1 MRARKRSK
9 PSHGGVVNF
18 RRHGEPV
25 FDPSAYASPGLR
37 REKATQDDQRPVMRG
52 KGRD

>member
-1 MRARKRSK
+1 MKLRKRSK
-9 PSHGGVVNF
+9 HSHGGPSNF

-37 REKATQDDQRPVMRG
+37 REKRTQGAAVRG
-52 KGRD
+52 KSHE